1 MEHSWPGEGQGNP
14 SCPLLF
20 LTFPQGVKHGNDPAP
35 ALPGYVH
42 FSTFCLSKPISNAN
56 FSRMP
61 DFSRGTEADVR
72 TRALTISL
80 CKVSSSVIILQNHSE
95 RLSNLP
101 LVTWVGCGRAE
112 T

>member
-1 MEHSWPGEGQGNP
+1 MEHSRPGEGQGNP
-14 SCPLLF
+14 SCPLRF
-20 LTFPQGVKHGNDPAP
+20 LTFPQTSP

-42 FSTFCLSKPISNAN
+42 FSTFCLSKPIANAN
-56 FSRMP
+56 FPRMP